1 VAFRDSLGPL
11 RSRGFRY
18 FVTGRAVS
26 LLGTSM
32 AAVALAFAV
41 LDLTGSASDLGL
53 VLAANEIPLILFLL
67 VGGVIA
73 DRLPRHLV
81 LVASNAVAGACQ
93 GLVAVLLFTGNA
105 TVWTLVAIEAVQGTA
120 TAFTFPA
127 MQGVVP
133 QVVPRGQLQEAN
145 ALLGLTR
152 NVLRIGGPAVGGLI
166 VATAGSAWAIAADAL
181 SFVIAAAFF
190 ARLALPSTQR
200 LKAPNMLTE
209 LREGWDEFTS
219 RTWVWVIVVAFGV
232 LNAVHVGALF
242 VLGPAIADETIGRAY
257 WGVVL
262 GAIGL
267 GAVVGTVLLLRVKL
281 RHPLRAGMLGCLA
294 LPPLLLV
301 LGMAPSTVVL
311 VLLAVAVGVGSEVFS
326 IGWETALQQ
335 HIPGD
340 RLSRVASY
348 DAVGSF
354 VMSPVGMIAAGPLAA
369 AFGVREVIV
378 TGAVAYAAIALA
390 TLVVPSVRNLSTA
403 EPRAEPAT
411 GQ

>member
-1 VAFRDSLGPL
+1 
-11 RSRGFRY
+11 
-18 FVTGRAVS
+18 
-26 LLGTSM
+26 M

-232 LNAVHVGALF
+232 LNGVHVGALF